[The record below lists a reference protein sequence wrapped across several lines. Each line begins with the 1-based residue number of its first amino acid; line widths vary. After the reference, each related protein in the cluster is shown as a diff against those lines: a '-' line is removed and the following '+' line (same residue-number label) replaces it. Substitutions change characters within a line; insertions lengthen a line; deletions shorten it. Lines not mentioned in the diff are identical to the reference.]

1 MDTTVIK
8 LLLAVAILFVLWK
21 VMAKRGG
28 GMFGAPAY
36 AGPRPHFAGE
46 LYTEEGYEDADEDA
60 QDEYED
66 EEEGFQSYSSSNPLL
81 SMSTS
86 LLPKTTNAQLGS
98 FAEFAPKTDVVK
110 NQNLLDPAKF
120 IGSNTVGASMKNSN
134 YDIRSAPSI
143 PRREV
148 SPWMQ
153 STIDPDPYR
162 KPLE

>member
-21 VMAKRGG
+21 VMGRRGVGLFSRGG
-28 GMFGAPAY
+28 GGMY
-36 AGPRPHFAGE
+36 AGPRPHYSGE
-46 LYTEEGYEDADEDA
+46 MYTEGDEDA
-60 QDEYED
+60 EDEYMDD
-66 EEEGFQSYSSSNPLL
+66 EEESFQNYDASNPLL
-81 SMSTS
+81 SVSTS
-86 LLPKTTNAQLGS
+86 LLPKTTANMGS
-98 FAEFAPKTDVVK
+98 FAEFAPKADVIR

-120 IGSNTVGASMKNSN
+120 IGANTIGSSMKNSN
-134 YDIRSAPSI
+134 YDLRSAPSI

-148 SPWMQ
+148 GPWMQ